1 MDACAEKDYKG
12 RLKLLKK
19 LLPKYKEMKYKM
31 TEYTDV
37 ADLLITGTT
46 YLNQTYIYTVEIK
59 RRKYNSDRYSTVFL
73 EKKKY
78 DSLIDKYGEDDTYYV
93 MLFDDFTIWFP
104 LTVIKEHDI
113 PTTTR
118 MMRKNNIGDERVNKE
133 VFEIPIKYGKIM

>member
-1 MDACAEKDYKG
+1 MDAYAEKDYKG
-12 RLKLLKK
+12 RLELLKK

-31 TEYTDV
+31 TEDTDV

-46 YLNQTYIYTVEIK
+46 YMNQTYIYTVEIK
-59 RRKYNSDRYSTVFL
+59 RRTYDHDRFSTVFL

-78 DSLIDKYGEDDTYYV
+78 DALVDKYGEDDTYYV
-93 MLFDDFTIWFP
+93 MLFDDLTVWFP
-104 LTVIKEHDI
+104 LSVVQDHNI

-133 VFEIPIKYGKIM
+133 VFEIPIRYGKIM